1 MLRTIVRGTRAGTQA
16 LRDGDVMRR
25 QDWVASHENSKL
37 WEGLQ
42 CGPGLVHS
50 VQPGV
55 LPEIACEA
63 HLVLLDLGCWHHLLT
78 VNSAGRKG
86 CDYQYSSCSIWVL
99 ISFPG
104 GSDGKEYACNA
115 GDLGSIPELGWSPGG
130 GHGNPLQYCCL
141 ENPDGQRSLAA
152 YGPWGCRELDTTERL
167 SIAQR
172 IWPRWNSSR
181 PRAEDHLSFMF
192 IFTLI
197 IVKWGLSVGHIL
209 QLQLKR

>member
-1 MLRTIVRGTRAGTQA
+1 MLRTIVRGSRAGTQA

-42 CGPGLVHS
+42 GGPGLVHS
-50 VQPGV
+50 AQPGV

-63 HLVLLDLGCWHHLLT
+63 HLVLLDPGCWHHLLT

-115 GDLGSIPELGWSPGG
+115 GDLGSIPELGWSPGEQKWQPTSVVLPG
-130 GHGNPLQYCCL
+130 KFHGW
-141 ENPDGQRSLAA
+141 RSLAGA
-152 YGPWGCRELDTTERL
+152 VHWVSKSQTQL
-167 SIAQR
+167 S
-172 IWPRWNSSR
+172 
-181 PRAEDHLSFMF
+181 DFTFTFFHL
-192 IFTLI
+192 
-197 IVKWGLSVGHIL
+197 
-209 QLQLKR
+209 